1 MQWRF
6 EKIFT
11 FLFFVVNLWHV
22 FVIKGKVTSKIIIV
36 MSIFNLFNKR
46 NNGATFAP
54 MMSPAFGAPEL
65 LSETVS
71 DTKQESSMDKN
82 NTLTVSYATGWPIDV
97 IYGYLHKNYE
107 EKGFND
113 AMVKSDL
120 TFKEI
125 LMVFREINLNY
136 DVMKQDIETRME
148 TCNAAGL
155 LTTLAELEKHLSI
168 IETHKEELAR
178 LEKDFRNNANE
189 ASVPLQSYECG
200 FLRGISTIMMTSPK
214 KSSVAP
220 QPASVPSF
228 PLQRATA

>member
-1 MQWRF
+1 
-6 EKIFT
+6 
-11 FLFFVVNLWHV
+11 
-22 FVIKGKVTSKIIIV
+22 
-36 MSIFNLFNKR
+36 MSILNLFNKR

-54 MMSPAFGAPEL
+54 MMSPAFGVPEL
-65 LSETVS
+65 PIETVS
-71 DTKQESSMDKN
+71 DTKQESSTNKN

-120 TFKEI
+120 TFKEINMNIITNKI

-214 KSSVAP
+214 QSTVAP

>member
-1 MQWRF
+1 
-6 EKIFT
+6 
-11 FLFFVVNLWHV
+11 
-22 FVIKGKVTSKIIIV
+22 
-36 MSIFNLFNKR
+36 MSILNLFNKR
-46 NNGATFAP
+46 NTGATFAP
-54 MMSPAFGAPEL
+54 MMPPAFGIPEL
-65 LSETVS
+65 PIETVS
-71 DTKQESSMDKN
+71 ATKQESSMDKN

-113 AMVKSDL
+113 AMIKSDL
-120 TFKEI
+120 TFKEINMNIITNKI

-228 PLQRATA
+228 PLQKATA

>member
-1 MQWRF
+1 
-6 EKIFT
+6 
-11 FLFFVVNLWHV
+11 
-22 FVIKGKVTSKIIIV
+22 
-36 MSIFNLFNKR
+36 MSILNLFNKK
-46 NNGATFAP
+46 NNGVNIALP
-54 MMSPAFGAPEL
+54 MSPMFGTPEL
-65 LSETVS
+65 PAESINETK
-71 DTKQESSMDKN
+71 TESAHAEKK
-82 NTLTVSYATGWPIDV
+82 TLTVSYATGWPIDV

-113 AMVKSDL
+113 AMVKSDMKFMEMNMNII
-120 TFKEI
+120 TNKI

-214 KSSVAP
+214 QSTVAP